1 MAKDQ
6 VKVLLVEDDEDDY
19 VLVKNLLAEAR
30 SVEFS
35 LDWVENYN
43 DGLAAMRR
51 RKHDVYLL
59 DYRLGNRTG
68 LELIHEFSVEG
79 FDVPMIFLTGQR
91 AYEIDSEAIRLGAA
105 DYLVKGQTTPDL
117 LERSILHSIE
127 RKRAEGELKQYR
139 EHLEELVRERTI
151 QLERINESLQ
161 LEIAERKQAEK
172 DRTRLITELQNALTK
187 VKLLSGLL
195 PICASCKR
203 IRDDK
208 GYWRQIE
215 VYIREH
221 SEAEFSHGICPDCVT
236 KLYPWFLQDHVP
248 SKQRL
253 SENNR
258 RKYYRYHVRDGAIL
272 ALSGLDIKNI
282 SKIGDI
288 VNISEGGLSFVCRLH
303 NELVD
308 KELSMAIYGCVDPKV
323 FIDSIPCKI
332 VYKYAF
338 DSLYSPGDG
347 MRFHRVGVQFGEL
360 HEHQRSQLQFFIQ
373 YYGKS
378 HDGAAADA

>member
-6 VKVLLVEDDEDDY
+6 IKVLLVEDDEDDY

-30 SVEFS
+30 SAQFS
-35 LDWVENYN
+35 LDWVTNYH
-43 DGLAAMRR
+43 DGLAAISRCD
-51 RKHDVYLL
+51 HEVYLL
-59 DYRLGNRTG
+59 DYRLGSRTG

-79 FDVPMIFLTGQR
+79 FDVPLIFLTGQR
-91 AYEIDSEAIRLGAA
+91 DYEIDSEAIRLGAA

-117 LERSILHSIE
+117 LERSILHAIE
-127 RKRAEGELKQYR
+127 RKRAESELKQYR
-139 EHLEELVRERTI
+139 EHLEELVKERTI

-161 LEIAERKQAEK
+161 LEIAEREQAEN
-172 DRTRLITELQNALTK
+172 DRTRLITELQNALAK

-248 SKQRL
+248 SKQKL
-253 SENNR
+253 TEKNK
-258 RKYYRYHVRDGAIL
+258 RKYYRYRVKEGAIL
-272 ALSGLDIKNI
+272 ALSGLDISNI

-288 VNISEGGLSFVCRLH
+288 INISEGGLSFTCRLPH
-303 NELVD
+303 DLADDEL
-308 KELSMAIYGCVDPKV
+308 KMAIYGCVEPKV
-323 FIDSIPCKI
+323 FIDKIPCKV

-360 HEHQRSQLQFFIQ
+360 QEYQRSQLQFFIQ
-373 YYGKS
+373 YYGKA
-378 HDGAAADA
+378 HNGEAADA